1 MKRRR
6 IGRAVAAAIVVTV
19 LVMIGAAAPASALTK
34 KVDLKLTSS
43 IGCTYHVVGTLHYG
57 PLTTT
62 TFVGTVTVS
71 GDGPGCNGIIV
82 FNQDELGSRTA
93 GRLTATLDTSDLRSL
108 SRITWAG
115 SDRTTAAFLDTDASN
130 RVLCDA
136 IRTAAGR

>member
-1 MKRRR
+1 MHSRR
-6 IGRAVAAAIVVTV
+6 IGRAVATAMVVTL
-19 LVMIGAAAPASALTK
+19 LVMIGTAAPASALTK
-34 KVDLKLTSS
+34 KIDLKLTSS
-43 IGCTYHVVGTLHYG
+43 IGCTYHVVGTVHYG

-71 GDGPGCNGIIV
+71 GDGPACNGIIV

-93 GRLTATLDTSDLRSL
+93 GRLTAALDTSDLRSL

-115 SDRTTAAFLDTDASN
+115 SDRTTAASLNTDASN

-136 IRTAAGR
+136 LRAVAGR